1 MKRSHKKR
9 LFGAAA
15 LAGAAFLGTCIWALQ
30 STLGVS
36 QYEVALPQGMEG
48 LDGYRIVQIA
58 DLHSAKLDQELEQAL
73 EQLQPHLIVMTG
85 DLVNREDR
93 DFSQALATAA
103 LAVRFAPT
111 YFVRGNHEVDN
122 PDYAILRRGLEE
134 AGVTILE
141 DKGVVLEY
149 HGASLNLVGV
159 KDVTAYSGS
168 RTEAIRAM
176 GQTASEQFV
185 DGAYHVLLS
194 HRPSLLETYGAC
206 GADLVFSGHA
216 HGGQVR
222 LPVLGAVFAPDQGL
236 WPQVTAG
243 VHTAGRP
250 RWWSAGD
257 WATEPLSRVCGTVRS
272 WWRLPCARRRVYLRM
287 VDRLMPLGH
296 NNRVKTCYNWAKTEK
311 EGTI

>member
-122 PDYAILRRGLEE
+122 SDYAILRRGLEE

-141 DKGVVLEY
+141 DEGVVLEH

-159 KDVTAYSGS
+159 KDVAAYSGS

-243 VHTAGRP
+243 VHTAGQTQVVISRGLGNGTPFP
-250 RWWSAGD
+250 RLWNGPELVAVTLRAQES
-257 WATEPLSRVCGTVRS
+257 LSQNG
-272 WWRLPCARRRVYLRM
+272 
-287 VDRLMPLGH
+287 
-296 NNRVKTCYNWAKTEK
+296 
-311 EGTI
+311 

>member
-1 MKRSHKKR
+1 MKKNRNKKVW
-9 LFGAAA
+9 LGSAA
-15 LAGAAFLGTCIWALQ
+15 LAGAACLGTCLWAFQ
-30 STLGVS
+30 SALGIS
-36 QYEVALPQGMEG
+36 QYDVTLPKGMEG

-58 DLHSAKLDQELEQAL
+58 DLHSAKLETELERAL

-93 DFSQALATAA
+93 DFAQALSTAA

-141 DKGVVLEY
+141 DEGVVLEY

-176 GQTASEQFV
+176 GQTAREQFV

-194 HRPSLLETYGAC
+194 HRPSLLEAYEAS
-206 GADLVFSGHA
+206 GADLVFTGHA

-222 LPVLGAVFAPDQGL
+222 LPGLGAVFAPDQGL
-236 WPQVTAG
+236 LPQITAG
-243 VHTAGRP
+243 VHTAGQTQVVVSRGLGNGTPFP
-250 RWWSAGD
+250 RLWNGPELVAVTLRARES
-257 WATEPLSRVCGTVRS
+257 LSGN
-272 WWRLPCARRRVYLRM
+272 
-287 VDRLMPLGH
+287 G
-296 NNRVKTCYNWAKTEK
+296 
-311 EGTI
+311 

>member
-176 GQTASEQFV
+176 GQTTSEQFV

-194 HRPSLLETYGAC
+194 HRPSLLET
-206 GADLVFSGHA
+206 
-216 HGGQVR
+216 
-222 LPVLGAVFAPDQGL
+222 
-236 WPQVTAG
+236 
-243 VHTAGRP
+243 
-250 RWWSAGD
+250 
-257 WATEPLSRVCGTVRS
+257 
-272 WWRLPCARRRVYLRM
+272 
-287 VDRLMPLGH
+287 
-296 NNRVKTCYNWAKTEK
+296 
-311 EGTI
+311 

>member
-141 DKGVVLEY
+141 LTMCCSPTGPACWRPT
-149 HGASLNLVGV
+149 GPA
-159 KDVTAYSGS
+159 
-168 RTEAIRAM
+168 
-176 GQTASEQFV
+176 GQTWCSPVTPTEDRYACQCLERC
-185 DGAYHVLLS
+185 LL
-194 HRPSLLETYGAC
+194 RIRG
-206 GADLVFSGHA
+206 F
-216 HGGQVR
+216 
-222 LPVLGAVFAPDQGL
+222 
-236 WPQVTAG
+236 
-243 VHTAGRP
+243 GR
-250 RWWSAGD
+250 R
-257 WATEPLSRVCGTVRS
+257 
-272 WWRLPCARRRVYLRM
+272 
-287 VDRLMPLGH
+287 
-296 NNRVKTCYNWAKTEK
+296 
-311 EGTI
+311 